1 MAANRRRMDDAD
13 SECGDLT
20 DEHVLVGLWA
30 GDTEVLRM
38 LYDHDGLLAFGLAY
52 RMLGDA
58 AAAEN
63 VVRGAFLTM
72 WRHADGFDLTH
83 AQPRA
88 WLLTT
93 VRDRCLAD
101 RRGSTP
107 LVRRRPR
114 LSPEKPRLVTTF
126 GKRQRSSDDRSGALA
141 PPVSSP
147 AVAAEDL
154 ERRKEE
160 TLQATAH
167 DLKSALSAMNVST
180 AMLRRTGTGT
190 VGTDADEWREWLAM
204 TERSITRVTYLI
216 DDLLATASRPTGQ
229 RIEPRRQPNDLVAL
243 TRQAAAERQSVCRRH
258 RIRVEAGTE
267 GLVGFWSTSH
277 LMRVI
282 DNLLQNAVKYSPD
295 GGDIVLRVDR
305 ETDAEGVWAILVVRD
320 QGMGIPRADLPHVFE
335 LYHRASNVDQRIQGT
350 GIGLALVKQVVE
362 QSGGKVTVT
371 SEEGQGSTFTV
382 RLPIIDEPMGPC

>member
-13 SECGDLT
+13 SEGRELT
-20 DEHVLVGLWA
+20 DEHVLVGLRA

-38 LYDHDGLLAFGLAY
+38 LYDRDGLLAFGLAY

-63 VVRGAFLTM
+63 VVQDAFLTM
-72 WRHADGFDLTH
+72 WRHADGFDPTH
-83 AQPRA
+83 VQPRA

-114 LSPEKPRLVTTF
+114 LSPEKPRLITTF
-126 GKRQRSSDDRSGALA
+126 GKRHRSVDNRSGALV
-141 PPVSSP
+141 PPASLP
-147 AVAAEDL
+147 AGAAEDL

-160 TLQATAH
+160 ALQATAH
-167 DLKSALSAMNVST
+167 DLKSALSAVNVST
-180 AMLRRTGTGT
+180 AMLRQTGSGA
-190 VGTDADEWREWLAM
+190 VGKDADEWREWLAM

-216 DDLLATASRPTGQ
+216 DDLVATASRPTGQ
-229 RIEPRRQPNDLVAL
+229 RIEPRRQLNDLVAL
-243 TRQAAAERQSVCRRH
+243 IRQAAAERRPVCCRH
-258 RIRVEAGTE
+258 RIRVEADAE
-267 GLVGFWSTSH
+267 DLVGFWPTSH

-305 ETDAEGVWAILVVRD
+305 ETDAEGVWAILAVRD
-320 QGMGIPRADLPHVFE
+320 QGMGIPRADLPHIFE
-335 LYHRASNVDQRIQGT
+335 LYHRASNVDQRIEGT

-362 QSGGKVTVT
+362 QSGGKVIVT

-382 RLPIIDEPMGPC
+382 RLPIIDEPMAPC